1 MPLSRVLSR
10 QPEARVVKTT
20 EALEKGE
27 NTGLEVGAPAGSA
40 GPTAGPGIDTSN
52 FPGGPPTGLEV
63 GANLDSAGFAGR
75 SPNIPPQAPPA
86 ASQPPLSKAVR
97 TSPKRNA
104 PSEDRPPRSP
114 RNEKESLLKRYGY
127 HSTAPYED
135 EEDRSPLSRY
145 GYVATEYQPQE
156 PEEDSFIPSRYGY
169 YASDFDRPPL
179 REPPPEGEQ
188 VPEDDRSV
196 FWWFVSTGILA
207 FVGSFSGNFLRGRR
221 G

>member
-1 MPLSRVLSR
+1 MGGELP
-10 QPEARVVKTT
+10 TT
-20 EALEKGE
+20 TTALE
-27 NTGLEVGAPAGSA
+27 TGLEVGADLDAAKSPQISRQQGPP
-40 GPTAGPGIDTSN
+40 PTA
-52 FPGGPPTGLEV
+52 
-63 GANLDSAGFAGR
+63 
-75 SPNIPPQAPPA
+75 AP
-86 ASQPPLSKAVR
+86 QPPLSAVR

-135 EEDRSPLSRY
+135 EEDRPPLSRY
-145 GYVATEYQPQE
+145 GYVATEYQPPE

-179 REPPPEGEQ
+179 REPPPEDEQ

-207 FVGSFSGNFLRGRR
+207 FVGSFLGNFLRGRR